1 MSVPVGEIIGVS
13 TKIAEYF
20 GLIDS
25 VDSKMTKILHQ
36 AFNSATMNLEYALH
50 ASGQNQ
56 IEYIRQARIEFNQ
69 AVSVEENENK
79 ILALAGL
86 SMCQSLLGDKANA
99 SVTCDMISQ
108 VELSLPEMA
117 KAVAFDVAGGIG
129 GLAGHYIGKKV
140 GLSKTVFSTSNRLDN
155 FKAVQ
160 QSAISMSR
168 KCLL

>member
-1 MSVPVGEIIGVS
+1 MSVGQIIGVS
-13 TKIAEYF
+13 TQIAEYF

-25 VDSKMTKILHQ
+25 VDSKVTKILHQ
-36 AFNSATMNLEYALH
+36 AFNSAKMNLEYALH

-56 IEYIRQARIEFNQ
+56 IEYLRQARIEFNQ

-117 KAVAFDVAGGIG
+117 KSVAFDVAGGIG
-129 GLAGHYIGKKV
+129 GLAGRYIGNKI
-140 GLSKTVFSTSNRLDN
+140 GLSKTVFTTSNRLNN

-160 QSAISMSR
+160 QRVISMSR
-168 KCLL
+168 KCLS

>member
-1 MSVPVGEIIGVS
+1 
-13 TKIAEYF
+13 
-20 GLIDS
+20 
-25 VDSKMTKILHQ
+25 MTKILHQ
-36 AFNSATMNLEYALH
+36 AFNSAKMNLEYALH

-117 KAVAFDVAGGIG
+117 KSVAFDVAGGIG
-129 GLAGHYIGKKV
+129 GLAGRYLGKKV
-140 GLSKTVFSTSNRLDN
+140 GLSKTVFTTSNRLNN

-160 QSAISMSR
+160 QRAISMSR
-168 KCLL
+168 KCLS

>member
-1 MSVPVGEIIGVS
+1 MSVPVGQIIGVS
-13 TKIAEYF
+13 TQIAEYF

-25 VDSKMTKILHQ
+25 VDSKVTKILHQ
-36 AFNSATMNLEYALH
+36 AFNSAKMNLEYALH
-50 ASGQNQ
+50 ASRQNQ

-117 KAVAFDVAGGIG
+117 NSVAFDVAGGIG
-129 GLAGHYIGKKV
+129 GLAGRYLGKKV
-140 GLSKTVFSTSNRLDN
+140 GLSKTVFTTSNRLNN

-160 QSAISMSR
+160 QRAISMSR
-168 KCLL
+168 KCLS

>member
-1 MSVPVGEIIGVS
+1 MSVPVGQIIGVS
-13 TKIAEYF
+13 TQIAEYF

-25 VDSKMTKILHQ
+25 VDSKVTKILHQ
-36 AFNSATMNLEYALH
+36 AFNSAKMNLEYALH
-50 ASGQNQ
+50 ASRQNQ

-69 AVSVEENENK
+69 AISVEENENK

-117 KAVAFDVAGGIG
+117 KSVAFDVAGGIG
-129 GLAGHYIGKKV
+129 GLAGRYLGKKV
-140 GLSKTVFSTSNRLDN
+140 GLSKTVFTTSNRLNN

-160 QSAISMSR
+160 QRAISMSR
-168 KCLL
+168 KCLS

>member
-1 MSVPVGEIIGVS
+1 
-13 TKIAEYF
+13 
-20 GLIDS
+20 
-25 VDSKMTKILHQ
+25 
-36 AFNSATMNLEYALH
+36 MNLEYALH

-108 VELSLPEMA
+108 VELSLPQMA
-117 KAVAFDVAGGIG
+117 KSVAFDVAGGIG
-129 GLAGHYIGKKV
+129 GLAGHYLGKKV
-140 GLSKTVFSTSNRLDN
+140 GLSKTVFTTSNRLNN

-160 QSAISMSR
+160 QRAISMSR
-168 KCLL
+168 KCLS

>member
-1 MSVPVGEIIGVS
+1 
-13 TKIAEYF
+13 
-20 GLIDS
+20 
-25 VDSKMTKILHQ
+25 
-36 AFNSATMNLEYALH
+36 MNLEYALY

>member
-1 MSVPVGEIIGVS
+1 MSVPVGQIIGVS
-13 TKIAEYF
+13 TQIAEYF

-25 VDSKMTKILHQ
+25 VDSKVTKILHQ
-36 AFNSATMNLEYALH
+36 AFNSAKMNLEYALH

-56 IEYIRQARIEFNQ
+56 IEHIRQARIEFNQ

-108 VELSLPEMA
+108 V
-117 KAVAFDVAGGIG
+117 DRN
-129 GLAGHYIGKKV
+129 GKS
-140 GLSKTVFSTSNRLDN
+140 GS
-155 FKAVQ
+155 
-160 QSAISMSR
+160 I
-168 KCLL
+168 